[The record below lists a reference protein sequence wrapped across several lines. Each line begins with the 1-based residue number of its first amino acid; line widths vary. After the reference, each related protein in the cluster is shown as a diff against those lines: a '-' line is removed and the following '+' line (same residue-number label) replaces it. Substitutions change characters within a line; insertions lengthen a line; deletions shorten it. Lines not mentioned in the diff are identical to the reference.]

1 MVELV
6 FFTSSRIKLAH
17 ARYLCRD
24 YAVRVV
30 GFREKTFGAPY
41 VEPRIHDREQL
52 IESSYRDALQRWQ
65 KAVPGGELFFIEDTS
80 VTIDALSTERET
92 PGPDVKYWMAETD
105 FATLNAQLKALGN
118 NRRATV
124 RSDLVLHLPPEWVG
138 ADGKSYKCFTSM
150 VSGNVTGNELAF
162 ETNPMY
168 PWLDNR
174 TFNKWFVP
182 DGCLQPIS
190 MLPITEAD
198 KHDFRAHAFQE
209 MLEFLESRQ
218 KISRRIEPEVQTSF
232 GFDSRLFIVC
242 GPSCA
247 GKTTLAEYLAER
259 YGYYHIEA
267 SDFMYLS
274 YYQRHGVSLV
284 TDIGDFAEQALRDQ
298 PEIVAEQ
305 VLQNIRQ
312 NKQAPIIVTGF
323 RSLTEIEWFCDH
335 YVGKYPVE
343 VVYVVADQAIRY
355 ERSSLRQ
362 REGEA
367 QDREAF
373 VRRDAQQAT
382 MGLAELEKCFVS
394 NRIENNGSLD
404 SYYNGFETRY
414 TQIPYPFDEK
424 NKPKN
429 PVPPSRLEEL
439 ILLALAEKW
448 QSKEYFTTTEIAQ
461 LINQHFNLENK
472 PKSKN
477 NISRYFNQTLH
488 PYYEIK
494 LIDGKRKY
502 RLSNTGYGK
511 TRILLGSISKLAP
524 SAPEADAQQNRGAA

>member
-1 MVELV
+1 MMIELV
-6 FFTSSRIKLAH
+6 FFTSSRVKLAH

-41 VEPRIHDREQL
+41 VEPRIYDREQL
-52 IESSYRDALQRWQ
+52 IELSYRDALHRWQ
-65 KAVPGGELFFIEDTS
+65 KAVPGSGLFFIEDTS
-80 VTIDALSTERET
+80 VTIHALSAERET
-92 PGPDVKYWMAETD
+92 PGLDVKYWMAETD
-105 FATLNAQLKALGN
+105 FATLDAQLKALGN

-124 RSDLVLHLPPEWVG
+124 RSDLVLHLPTEWIG
-138 ADGKSYKCFTSM
+138 AESRSYRCFTSM
-150 VSGNVTGNELAF
+150 VSGNVTEKELVF
-162 ETNPMY
+162 DTNPMY

-182 DGCLQPIS
+182 DGCSQPIS
-190 MLPITEAD
+190 VLPIAEAD
-198 KHDFRAHAFQE
+198 KHDFRAPAFRK

-218 KISRRIEPEVQTSF
+218 KISRRTEPEVQTSF

-274 YYQRHGVSLV
+274 YYQRHGVSPV

-305 VLQNIRQ
+305 VLQNIQQ
-312 NKQAPIIVTGF
+312 NKPAPVIVTGF
-323 RSLTEIEWFCDH
+323 RSLAEIEWFRDH
-335 YVGKYPVE
+335 YMGKHPVE
-343 VVYVVADQAIRY
+343 VVYVTANQATRY
-355 ERSSLRQ
+355 ERSSIRQ

-367 QDREAF
+367 EDREAF
-373 VRRDAQQAT
+373 VRRDTQQAA
-382 MGLAELEKCFVS
+382 MGLAELERCFVS

-404 SYYNGFETRY
+404 SYFNSFEARY
-414 TQIPYPFDEK
+414 TQIPQRFEAEQ
-424 NKPKN
+424 NRL
-429 PVPPSRLEEL
+429 PPGKLEDL

-448 QSKEYFTTTEIAQ
+448 QSREHFTTTEIAQ
-461 LINQHFNLENK
+461 LVNQYFNLEGK

-477 NISRYFNQTLH
+477 NISRYFNQTFH

-511 TRILLGSISKLAP
+511 ARILLGSASRL
-524 SAPEADAQQNRGAA
+524 G

>member
-1 MVELV
+1 MVELI

-17 ARYLCRD
+17 ARYLCRG

-41 VEPRIHDREQL
+41 VEPRIYDREQL

-65 KAVPGGELFFIEDTS
+65 KAVPDGEFFFIEDTS
-80 VTIDALSTERET
+80 ATIDVLSAERET
-92 PGPDVKYWMAETD
+92 PGLDVKYWMAETD
-105 FATLNAQLKALGN
+105 FATLDAQLKASGN

-150 VSGNVTGNELAF
+150 VSGNITEKELAF
-162 ETNPMY
+162 DTNPMY

-182 DGCLQPIS
+182 DGCAQPIS
-190 MLPITEAD
+190 MLPIIEAD
-198 KHDFRAHAFQE
+198 KHDFRAPAFRA
-209 MLEFLESRQ
+209 MLEFLESHQ
-218 KISRRIEPEVQTSF
+218 KISRRTEPEVQTSF

-274 YYQRHGVSLV
+274 YYQRHGVAPV
-284 TDIGDFAEQALRDQ
+284 ADIGDFAEQALRDQ

-312 NKQAPIIVTGF
+312 NKLAPVIITGF
-323 RSLTEIEWFCDH
+323 RSLAEIEWFRDH
-335 YVGKYPVE
+335 YTGKYPVE
-343 VVYVVADQAIRY
+343 VVYVTADQAIRY
-355 ERSSLRQ
+355 ERSSIRR

-367 QDREAF
+367 QDSEAF
-373 VRRDAQQAT
+373 VRRDAQQAA
-382 MGLAELEKCFVS
+382 MGLAELEKLFSS
-394 NRIENNGSLD
+394 NRIENNGSRD
-404 SYYNGFETRY
+404 SYFNSFEARY
-414 TQIPYPFDEK
+414 TQIPYPFDVK

-429 PVPPSRLEEL
+429 QMPSGRLEEL
-439 ILLALAEKW
+439 ILLALTEKW

-461 LINQHFNLENK
+461 LINQHFNFEDK

-477 NISRYFNQTLH
+477 NISRYFNQTFY
-488 PYYEIK
+488 PYYEIT

-511 TRILLGSISKLAP
+511 ARILSGSTGQLAP
-524 SAPEADAQQNRGAA
+524 RIQPEL

>member
-1 MVELV
+1 MMIELV
-6 FFTSSRIKLAH
+6 FFTSSRVKLAH

-52 IESSYRDALQRWQ
+52 IESSYQDALQRWQ
-65 KAVPGGELFFIEDTS
+65 KAVSGSGLFFIEDTS

-92 PGPDVKYWMAETD
+92 PGLDVKYWMAETD
-105 FATLNAQLKALGN
+105 FATLDAQLKASGN

-150 VSGNVTGNELAF
+150 ASGNVTEKELAF
-162 ETNPMY
+162 DTNPMY

-182 DGCLQPIS
+182 DGCAQPIS
-190 MLPITEAD
+190 VLPIAEAD
-198 KHDFRAHAFQE
+198 KHDFRAPAFRE
-209 MLEFLESRQ
+209 MLEFLESCQ
-218 KISRRIEPEVQTSF
+218 KISRRTEPEVQTSF

-242 GPSCA
+242 GSSCA
-247 GKTTLAEYLAER
+247 GKTTLAEYLADR

-274 YYQRHGVSLV
+274 YYQRHGVSPV

-305 VLQNIRQ
+305 VLQNIQQ
-312 NKQAPIIVTGF
+312 NKPVPVIVTGF
-323 RSLTEIEWFCDH
+323 RSPAEIEWFSDH
-335 YVGKYPVE
+335 YMGKYPVE
-343 VVYVVADQAIRY
+343 VVYVIADQAIRY
-355 ERSSLRQ
+355 ARSLIRQ
-362 REGEA
+362 RDGEA
-367 QDREAF
+367 ADREAF
-373 VRRDAQQAT
+373 VRRDVQQSA
-382 MGLAELEKCFVS
+382 MGLAELEKCFAS

-404 SYYNGFETRY
+404 SYFNSFEARY
-414 TQIPYPFDEK
+414 IQQPQKLDAE
-424 NKPKN
+424 NKLLPQA
-429 PVPPSRLEEL
+429 PLGRLEEL
-439 ILLALAEKW
+439 ILLALADKW
-448 QSKEYFTTTEIAQ
+448 QNREYFTTTEIAQ
-461 LINQHFNLENK
+461 LVNQYFNLEGK

-477 NISRYFNQTLH
+477 NISRYFNQTFH

-511 TRILLGSISKLAP
+511 ARILLSSTGRL
-524 SAPEADAQQNRGAA
+524 G

>member
-17 ARYLCRD
+17 ARYLSRD

-52 IESSYRDALQRWQ
+52 IEASYLDALQRWQ

-80 VTIDALSTERET
+80 VTIDALSTECET

-105 FATLNAQLKALGN
+105 FATLDAQLKALGN

-138 ADGKSYKCFTSM
+138 TESRSYKCFTST
-150 VSGNVTGNELAF
+150 VSGNVTEKELAF
-162 ETNPMY
+162 DTNQMY

-182 DGCLQPIS
+182 DSCSQPIS
-190 MLPITEAD
+190 MLSISEAD
-198 KHDFRAHAFQE
+198 KHDFRAPAFRE
-209 MLEFLESRQ
+209 MLEFLENHQ
-218 KISRRIEPEVQTSF
+218 KIFRRTEHEVQTSF
-232 GFDSRLFIVC
+232 GFESQLFIVC

-274 YYQRHGVSLV
+274 YYQRHGVSPV

-305 VLQNIRQ
+305 VLQNIQQ
-312 NKQAPIIVTGF
+312 NKPAPVIVTGF
-323 RSLTEIEWFCDH
+323 RSAAEIEWFRDH
-335 YVGKYPVE
+335 YMGKYPVE
-343 VVYVVADQAIRY
+343 VVYVTADQAIRY
-355 ERSSLRQ
+355 ARSLIRQ

-367 QDREAF
+367 EDQEAF
-373 VRRDAQQAT
+373 VRRDAQQAA
-382 MGLAELEKCFVS
+382 MGLAELGRYFAA

-404 SYYNGFETRY
+404 NYFSSFETRY
-414 TQIPYPFDEK
+414 IQQPKKLDAE
-424 NKPKN
+424 NKPLTQVSSAK
-429 PVPPSRLEEL
+429 LEEL
-439 ILLALAEKW
+439 ILMALADKW
-448 QSKEYFTTTEIAQ
+448 KSREYFTTTEIAQ
-461 LINQHFNLENK
+461 LINQHFNLEDK
-472 PKSKN
+472 PKNKN
-477 NISRYFNQTLH
+477 NVSRYFNQFFH

-511 TRILLGSISKLAP
+511 ARMVSGGINGVPRT
-524 SAPEADAQQNRGAA
+524 

>member
-1 MVELV
+1 MMIELV
-6 FFTSSRIKLAH
+6 FFTSSRVKLAH

-52 IESSYRDALQRWQ
+52 IELSYQDALQRWQ
-65 KAVPGGELFFIEDTS
+65 KAVPGSGLFFIEDTS
-80 VTIDALSTERET
+80 VTIDVLSAERET
-92 PGPDVKYWMAETD
+92 PGLDVKYWMAETD
-105 FATLNAQLKALGN
+105 FATLDAQLKALGN
-118 NRRATV
+118 NRRTTV
-124 RSDLVLHLPPEWVG
+124 RSDLVLHLPPEWIG
-138 ADGKSYKCFTSM
+138 TENRSYRCFTSM
-150 VSGNVTGNELAF
+150 VSGNVTEKELVF
-162 ETNPMY
+162 DTNPMY

-182 DGCLQPIS
+182 DSCSQLIS
-190 MLPITEAD
+190 ILPIAEAD
-198 KHDFRAHAFQE
+198 KHDFRAPAFRE
-209 MLEFLESRQ
+209 MLEFLESHQ
-218 KISRRIEPEVQTSF
+218 KISRRTEPEVQTSF

-274 YYQRHGVSLV
+274 YYQRHGVSPV

-305 VLQNIRQ
+305 VLQNIQQ
-312 NKQAPIIVTGF
+312 NKPVPVIVTGF
-323 RSLTEIEWFCDH
+323 RSPAEIEWFRHH
-335 YVGKYPVE
+335 YTGKYPVE
-343 VVYVVADQAIRY
+343 VVYVTADQAIRY
-355 ERSSLRQ
+355 ERSSIRR

-367 QDREAF
+367 EDQEAF
-373 VRRDAQQAT
+373 ARRDAQQAA
-382 MGLAELEKCFVS
+382 MGLAELERCFVS
-394 NRIENNGSLD
+394 KRIENNGSIE
-404 SYYNGFETRY
+404 SYFNSFEIRY
-414 TQIPYPFDEK
+414 TQQSTQPDVG

-429 PVPPSRLEEL
+429 QVSSGRLEGL

-448 QSKEYFTTTEIAQ
+448 QSRKYFTTTEIAQ
-461 LINQHFNLENK
+461 LVNQYFNLEGK

-477 NISRYFNQTLH
+477 NVSRYFNQTFH

-511 TRILLGSISKLAP
+511 ARILLGSTGRLP
-524 SAPEADAQQNRGAA
+524 SCIHPEV

>member
-1 MVELV
+1 MIELI

-30 GFREKTFGAPY
+30 GFHEKTYGAPY

-65 KAVPGGELFFIEDTS
+65 KAVPDGEFFFIEDTS
-80 VTIDALSTERET
+80 VTIDALSAERET

-105 FATLNAQLKALGN
+105 FATLDAQLKALGN

-124 RSDLVLHLPPEWVG
+124 RSDLVLHLLPEWAG
-138 ADGKSYKCFTSM
+138 AEGRSYKCFTST
-150 VSGNVTGNELAF
+150 VTGHVTEKELAF

-182 DGCLQPIS
+182 DGCSQPIS
-190 MLPITEAD
+190 MLPISEAD
-198 KHDFRAHAFQE
+198 KHDFRAPAFRE
-209 MLEFLESRQ
+209 MLEFLESHQ
-218 KISRRIEPEVQTSF
+218 KIFRRTEPEVQTSF

-274 YYQRHGVSLV
+274 YYQRHGVSPI
-284 TDIGDFAEQALRDQ
+284 TDIGGFAEQALRDQ

-305 VLQNIRQ
+305 VLRNIQQ
-312 NKQAPIIVTGF
+312 NKPAPVIVTGF
-323 RSLTEIEWFCDH
+323 RSAAEIEWFRDH
-335 YVGKYPVE
+335 YMGKYPVE
-343 VVYVVADQAIRY
+343 IVYVTADQAIRY
-355 ERSSLRQ
+355 ERSSVRR

-367 QDREAF
+367 EDREAF
-373 VRRDAQQAT
+373 EQRDAQQAA

-394 NRIENNGSLD
+394 NRIENNGSLE
-404 SYYNGFETRY
+404 SYFNSFEVRY
-414 TQIPYPFDEK
+414 PQIPLQFDVK
-424 NKPKN
+424 NKLKN
-429 PVPPSRLEEL
+429 KVSSGSLEEL

-448 QSKEYFTTTEIAQ
+448 QSREYFTTTEIAQ
-461 LINQHFNLENK
+461 LVNQQFNLEGK

-477 NISRYFNQTLH
+477 NVSRYFNQSFH
-488 PYYEIK
+488 PYYEVK
-494 LIDGKRKY
+494 LINSKKKY

-511 TRILLGSISKLAP
+511 ARILLGSTSKLAP
-524 SAPEADAQQNRGAA
+524 HIQPEV

>member
-1 MVELV
+1 MIELI

-52 IESSYRDALQRWQ
+52 IELSYQDALQRWQ
-65 KAVPGGELFFIEDTS
+65 KAIPDGEFFFIEDTS
-80 VTIDALSTERET
+80 VTIDALSTEHET
-92 PGPDVKYWMAETD
+92 PGLDVKYWMAETD
-105 FATLNAQLKALGN
+105 FATLDAQLKSLGN

-138 ADGKSYKCFTSM
+138 AESKSYKCFTSM
-150 VSGNVTGNELAF
+150 VSGHVTEEEKVF
-162 ETNPMY
+162 DTNPMY
-168 PWLDNR
+168 PWLDNK

-182 DGCLQPIS
+182 DRCSQPIS
-190 MLPITEAD
+190 MLPISEAD
-198 KHDFRAHAFQE
+198 KHDFRAPAFRE
-209 MLEFLESRQ
+209 MLEFLESRK
-218 KISRRIEPEVQTSF
+218 KIFRRTEPEVQASF
-232 GFDSRLFIVC
+232 GFESRLFIVC

-247 GKTTLAEYLAER
+247 GKTTLAEYLADR

-274 YYQRHGVSLV
+274 YYQRHGVTPV
-284 TDIGDFAEQALRDQ
+284 TDIGNFAEQALRDQ

-305 VLQNIRQ
+305 VLQNIQQ
-312 NKQAPIIVTGF
+312 NKPAPVIITGF
-323 RSLTEIEWFCDH
+323 RAAAEIEWFRDH
-335 YVGKYPVE
+335 YIGKYPVE
-343 VVYVVADQAIRY
+343 VVYVTADQAIRY
-355 ERSSLRQ
+355 ERSLIRQ

-367 QDREAF
+367 EGREAF
-373 VRRDAQQAT
+373 VRRDAQQAA
-382 MGLAELEKCFVS
+382 MGLAELKRCLAS
-394 NRIENNGSLD
+394 NRIENNRSLD
-404 SYYNGFETRY
+404 TYFNSFETCY
-414 TQIPYPFDEK
+414 PQIPHQFDVD
-424 NKPKN
+424 NKSQN
-429 PVPPSRLEEL
+429 QVTSNRLEEL

-448 QSKEYFTTTEIAQ
+448 QSREYFTTTEIAQ
-461 LINQHFNLENK
+461 LVNQYFNLEDK

-477 NISRYFNQTLH
+477 NISRYFNQTFH

-511 TRILLGSISKLAP
+511 ARILSRSTGELALHIQ
-524 SAPEADAQQNRGAA
+524 PEM